1 MTTRRTA
8 TGSRHIDAALL
19 LAALGCAVL
28 ILLVWWG
35 APVEW
40 AEAVGKV
47 IAAALLAVGGS
58 SLRES
63 VGKLGRGEGG

>member
-19 LAALGCAVL
+19 LAGLGCTVL

-35 APVEW
+35 APVAW
-40 AEAVGKV
+40 AEPLGQM
-47 IAAALLAVGGS
+47 IGAALLAVGGS